1 MYCEESSEGEKEESE
16 EGGKGVRDRMVD
28 EDYLATCQ
36 SLTSKELDRAGLE
49 KTSVSSFS

>member
-1 MYCEESSEGEKEESE
+1 MYCEESSEGEKEER
-16 EGGKGVRDRMVD
+16 GRRKRMRDRMVD
-28 EDYLATCQ
+28 EDYLASCW